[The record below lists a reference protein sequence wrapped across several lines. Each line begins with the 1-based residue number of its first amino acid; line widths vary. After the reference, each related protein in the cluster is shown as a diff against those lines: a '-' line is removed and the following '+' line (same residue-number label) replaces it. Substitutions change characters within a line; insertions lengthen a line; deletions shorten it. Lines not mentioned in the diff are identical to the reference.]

1 MKINLKFSHFEQLHK
16 NGYTLDMVY
25 LLELINS
32 DEQADVSALCC
43 EIPKLELLCK
53 SLYRKGLVTEQ
64 YKLTT
69 KAKDLL
75 EFISSDAENVSL
87 KRKRKTDDSFD
98 NWWKVYPGTDTFRH
112 KGKTFTGTR
121 SMRVKKDECKVK
133 FDKILQEGEYTAE
146 DLVAALEYEVLQK
159 KENSVKSS
167 SNKLTFM
174 QNSLTYLN
182 QRTFEP
188 FIELIKEG
196 ITIKEQT
203 EVQGGTDI

>member
-1 MKINLKFSHFEQLHK
+1 
-16 NGYTLDMVY
+16 
-25 LLELINS
+25 
-32 DEQADVSALCC
+32 
-43 EIPKLELLCK
+43 
-53 SLYRKGLVTEQ
+53 VTEQ